1 VANGRRRRDS
11 EQLPPRGEN
20 VPARELGAVRVDAR
34 GIPKHLRLLPN
45 RTEPTRVTS
54 EPLPT
59 AIFLA
64 AVGILMATSVLAS
77 RASGR
82 LGLPVALLFLGVG
95 ILAGSEGIGGIPF
108 EDYQLG
114 FRIGTTALTL
124 ILFDGG
130 LNTPIS
136 EIKNVWKPA
145 GVLATVGVALT
156 CVIMA
161 LGGLLLGMS
170 WNTALLFGAV
180 VSSTDAAAV
189 FSILRGGG
197 VHLQKRLA
205 ETLEVESG
213 SNDPMAVIL
222 TFTLTGAIMGGGV
235 DWTIVPQV
243 LLQLAVGTAAGVAFG
258 YLGRFVLATFRL
270 PAGGLYPVLTMAL
283 ALTAF
288 GIPTILQGSGFLA
301 VYVAGIVLG
310 AGDVPY
316 RSGLFRVHD
325 AAAWFSQV
333 SMFLVLGLLVFPSRL
348 LEVSFDGIWIALF
361 LVFVARPA
369 AVALCLLPFREYTKK
384 EIGFI
389 GWVGLRGAV
398 PITLAMFPLLSGAPG
413 AERLFD
419 LVFFVVVISSAAQG
433 GTLRWLTRKLGFE
446 RQAPPASAAVLEIV
460 GTRRLHGK
468 VMHFFVQ
475 PVTAAAGSR
484 IADLPF
490 PPDSAV
496 MLIVRDDKLI
506 APRGGTQL
514 HPGDHVYVV
523 AQPEDEALVHLVFG
537 AAGE

>member
-1 VANGRRRRDS
+1 MTN
-11 EQLPPRGEN
+11 
-20 VPARELGAVRVDAR
+20 
-34 GIPKHLRLLPN
+34 
-45 RTEPTRVTS
+45 

-64 AVGILMATSVLAS
+64 AVGILMGVSVLAS

-82 LGLPVALLFLGVG
+82 LGLPVAFLFLAVG
-95 ILAGSEGIGGIPF
+95 MLAGSEGIGGIPF

-114 FRIGTTALTL
+114 FRIGTTALTM

-130 LNTPIS
+130 LNTPLS

-156 CVIMA
+156 AVVMA
-161 LGGLLLGMS
+161 LGALLLGMPWS
-170 WNTALLFGAV
+170 TALLFGAV

-197 VHLQKRLA
+197 VHLQKKLA

-222 TFTLTGAIMGGGV
+222 TFALTGAIMGGGIT
-235 DWTIVPQV
+235 WTLVPQV
-243 LLQLAVGTAAGVAFG
+243 LIQLVVGAATGIGFG
-258 YLGRFVLATFRL
+258 FLGRFVLRTFRL
-270 PAGGLYPVLTMAL
+270 PAGGLYPVLTISL
-283 ALTAF
+283 ALVSF
-288 GIPTILQGSGFLA
+288 GIPTVMQGSGFLA

-316 RSGLFRVHD
+316 RSGLYRVHD
-325 AAAWFSQV
+325 AIAWFCQV

-348 LEVSFDGIWIALF
+348 LEVAFDGIWIAVF
-361 LVFVARPA
+361 LVLVARPA
-369 AVALCLLPFREYTKK
+369 AVALCLLPFRDYTKK

-398 PITLAMFPLLSGAPG
+398 PITLAMFPLLSKAPG

-419 LVFFVVVISSAAQG
+419 MVFFVVVISSAVQG

-446 RQAPPASAAVLEIV
+446 RNAPPPSSAVLEIV

-475 PVTAAAGSR
+475 PATAAAGSR
-484 IADLPF
+484 IVDLPF

-496 MLIVRDDKLI
+496 MLVVRDDRLI

-523 AQPEDEALVHLVFG
+523 AQPEDEPLVHLVFG
-537 AAGE
+537 AAEE